1 MSDTSTF
8 FGRNMSGVQPTDPRA
23 YNARPYA
30 GGDPYADY
38 RDTDLD
44 FSALVDLADRRLGAG
59 VVAANDEFFA
69 QRENL
74 LLPGPAVFDPHAFGH
89 KGKVMDGWETRR
101 RRGVSGDQPHPAAD
115 DHDWALVRLGLPGLV
130 RGVVVD
136 TAHFR
141 GNHPREVSVEAVHLE
156 GTPTTDELLKAEW
169 TEIVP
174 RAFVYGHAANAFEV
188 EARRRWTHLR
198 LKQFPDG
205 GVARL
210 RVYGEPVPD
219 PDWLTALGGFD
230 VAALVNGGMVEDA
243 SDRFY
248 SSPDNIIAP
257 GRSQKM
263 DDGWENRRRRDTE
276 HDWVRFRLT
285 AQATVR
291 ALELDTA
298 YLKGNAAGWVAV
310 LGRDAHSDAPDAWF
324 EIVPRTRL
332 EPDSAHR
339 FVLDTPVTA
348 THVRTDVY
356 PDGGIARLNVFGS
369 LTGTGA
375 DHLRDR
381 WSELR
386 G

>member
-1 MSDTSTF
+1 
-8 FGRNMSGVQPTDPRA
+8 MSGAQPTDPRA
-23 YNARPYA
+23 YNAQPYS

-38 RDTDLD
+38 RRTDLD
-44 FSALVDLADRRLGAG
+44 FSARVDLADRRLGAG

-69 QRENL
+69 HRENL
-74 LLPGPAVFDPHAFGH
+74 LRTEPAVFDPHAFGH

-101 RRGVSGDQPHPAAD
+101 RRGVSADQPHPTAE

-130 RGVVVD
+130 RGLVVD

-141 GNHPREVSVEAVHLE
+141 GNHPREVSVEAAHLA
-156 GTPTTDELLKAEW
+156 GTPTTDELLDAEW

-174 RAFVYGHAANAFEV
+174 RTHVYGHAANGFTVRAG
-188 EARRRWTHLR
+188 RRWTHLR

-210 RVYGEPVPD
+210 RVYGDPVPD

-230 VAALVNGGMVEDA
+230 VAALVNGGTVEDA

-248 SSPDNIIAP
+248 SPPVNIISP
-257 GRSQKM
+257 GRSHKM
-263 DDGWENRRRRDTE
+263 DDGWENRRRRDTG

-285 AQATVR
+285 AQASVR
-291 ALELDTA
+291 ALELDTS
-298 YLKGNAAGWVAV
+298 YYKGNAAGWVTV
-310 LGRDAHSDAPDAWF
+310 LGRDAHSSAPEEWF
-324 EIVPRTRL
+324 EIVGRTRL

-339 FVLDTPVTA
+339 FVLGSPVTA
-348 THVRTDVY
+348 THVRTDVF

-369 LTGTGA
+369 LTGTGTA
-375 DHLRDR
+375 DLRHR
-381 WSELR
+381 WDSLC

>member
-1 MSDTSTF
+1 
-8 FGRNMSGVQPTDPRA
+8 MSGAQPIDPRD
-23 YNARPYA
+23 YNAQPYA

-44 FSALVDLADRRLGAG
+44 FSAQVDLADRRLGAG

-69 QRENL
+69 HRENL
-74 LLPGPAVFDPHAFGH
+74 LRPEPAVFDPHAFGH

-101 RRGVSGDQPHPAAD
+101 RRGVSADRPHPTAD
-115 DHDWALVRLGLPGLV
+115 DHDWALVRLGLPGVV
-130 RGVVVD
+130 RGLVVD

-141 GNHPREVSVEAVHLE
+141 GNHPLQVGVEATHLA
-156 GTPTTDELLKAEW
+156 GTPTTEELLGAEW

-174 RAFVYGHAANAFEV
+174 RTHVYGHAANGFTV
-188 EARRRWTHLR
+188 EAERRWTHLR

-230 VAALVNGGMVEDA
+230 VAALVNGGTVEDA

-248 SSPDNIIAP
+248 SSPGNIISP
-257 GRSQKM
+257 GRSHKM
-263 DDGWENRRRRDTE
+263 DDGWENRRRRDDG

-285 AQATVR
+285 AQASVR
-291 ALELDTA
+291 ALELDTS
-298 YLKGNAAGWVAV
+298 YYKGNAAGWVTV
-310 LGRDAHSDAPDAWF
+310 LGRDARSGAPDEWF
-324 EIVPRTRL
+324 EIVGRTRL

-339 FVLDTPVTA
+339 FVLDSPVTA
-348 THVRTDVY
+348 THVRTDVF

-369 LTGTGA
+369 LTETGTA
-375 DHLRDR
+375 DLRRR
-381 WSELR
+381 WDAL
-386 G
+386 GG